1 MSRTIIPLAPFPI
14 TRQSRRMLHGFYPIG
29 AALKPAFP
37 RLHKELE
44 ESGNTLSAT
53 EYIGGVVL
61 TTVFYFIVVFII
73 TMMVASKYSPDG
85 MEARAVALAF
95 AGAVALCAFCY
106 AMLYPRLMVGRS
118 SREIDRNLLYVTRHL
133 MIQTSAGVPLFDSI
147 VSISENYN
155 DPRMD
160 YGEISLEFE
169 KVVKEVRS
177 GKELTDAL
185 EGSASR
191 INSSDYRWL
200 VWQLANASKAGANVG
215 FVLRQMMSYLADEQR
230 VKIREYGSQ
239 LSPLAIF
246 YMLVCIIAP
255 TMGIIFLVIV
265 STLASIQIT
274 EVLLGTALLLSLVAQ
289 IVFIGLI
296 KSKRPVVAI

>member
-1 MSRTIIPLAPFPI
+1 
-14 TRQSRRMLHGFYPIG
+14 MLHGFCPIG
-29 AALKPAFP
+29 AAIRPAFP
-37 RLHKELE
+37 NLQRELE
-44 ESGNTLSAT
+44 ESGNKLPAT
-53 EYIGGVVL
+53 EYLAGVVL
-61 TTVFYFIVVFII
+61 STVFYFVAVF
-73 TMMVASKYSPDG
+73 VATLLVANKYSPEG
-85 MEARAVALAF
+85 MEARAVSLAF
-95 AGAVALCAFCY
+95 AGVVALCTFGY
-106 AMLYPRLMVGRS
+106 AMLYPRLVVSRA

-155 DPRMD
+155 DQRLD
-160 YGEISLEFE
+160 YGEISREFE
-169 KVVKEVRS
+169 KIVKEVRG

-191 INSSDYRWL
+191 ITSPDYRWL
-200 VWQLANASKAGANVG
+200 IWQIANASKAGANIG

-230 VKIREYGSQ
+230 VKIRDYGSQ

-265 STLASIQIT
+265 ATLSSIAVT
-274 EVLLGTALLLSLVAQ
+274 EVLLGTALLMSIVAQ